1 MINVYLKDPII
12 NKKQSVKNAFNI
24 SYSERSNNLFTAGFS
39 LPAEDKIVRKIK
51 QFSFVEIYDGEQRI
65 ELFTVV
71 KSSESYSSGVPVIK
85 YDLLDALF
93 LLNLSVIEFL
103 QLTNPTTKEAL
114 QAVMDC
120 QYLPY
125 WKLGDVEFSRG
136 FSYQWENENGLLSP
150 LMSVLDDT
158 AEQYVIERDT
168 NQFPFILHFRRPPL
182 QVSARIKQGY
192 NMTGFTI
199 EQEGK
204 NLVNWILPK
213 GNAEGINAVDI
224 SKLNGGQRYLMDQ
237 ESMNEFFPAMTIWK
251 DERYTVEENL
261 LEAANSR
268 LNAWKEPKVSWDVT
282 AVDLTKVFRHPENL
296 KINKNREIKVNN
308 LTLNSLVEVETKKYG
323 KINLRVLERGKS
335 DLTGKPGE
343 LGLSITNE
351 GVNAFAYDEE
361 RQNEISKMTAN
372 GAQNMLPFV
381 FDREADA
388 DHPVEFTFP
397 IYEEVVNVNDCRF
410 WLKTTR
416 YRATSKGNES
426 SPVQVSAATTEGG
439 GAYVSTVTSQGGGA
453 SVQSATSSSGG
464 GSVQSATSSSGGGQ
478 TSSENGDHRHLMFSP
493 ISGSGPI
500 PTTRYQAYGSSLVE
514 LLGSPNDIYTRGAS
528 GSHSHTVANHTHN
541 VSISI
546 PNHTHDISITI
557 PSHTHNINL
566 NIPNHTHRVTI
577 TIPSHTHPIVY
588 GIFEYNG
595 MPSSV
600 EVTVDG
606 NKIPSTSLSYDG
618 IDLKPYLKKDSSGK
632 VTRGDHTLKIKPN
645 DLARFEISIILT
657 IFIKSRLGGKF

>member
-1 MINVYLKDPII
+1 MISIYLKDPIA

-24 SYSERSNNLFTAGFS
+24 SYAERSNNLFTAGFS
-39 LPAEDKIVRKIK
+39 LPSEDKQTEKIK
-51 QFSFVEIYDGEQRI
+51 QFSFIEIFDGDQRI

-71 KSSESYSSGVPVIK
+71 KSSESYSSSVPVIK

-114 QAVMDC
+114 NAIMDC

-125 WKLGDVEFSRG
+125 WRLGDVEFSRG

-168 NQFPFILHFRRPPL
+168 TKFPFTLHFRRPPSK
-182 QVSARIKQGY
+182 VSARIKQGY
-192 NMTGFTI
+192 NMTGFTV

-224 SKLNGGQRYLMDQ
+224 SKLNGGKRYLMNQ
-237 ESMNEFFPAMTIWK
+237 ESMNAYFPAMTIWK
-251 DERYTVEENL
+251 DERYNVEENL
-261 LEAANSR
+261 LEAAKSR
-268 LNAWKEPKVSWDVT
+268 LDAWKEPKVNWDVN
-282 AVDLTKVFRHPENL
+282 AVDLTKVLRHPENL
-296 KINKNREIKVNN
+296 ESNKNREIKVNK
-308 LTLNSLVEVETKKYG
+308 LPLNSLVEVETKKYG
-323 KINLRVLERGKS
+323 KIKLRVLERGKA

-351 GVNAFAYDEE
+351 GINAFAYDEE